1 MGLLS
6 RLKEDIA
13 AVRSHDPAA
22 RGDLEIAVVYS
33 GLHAVWA
40 HRVAHRM
47 WQHERLKTPARVLSQ
62 VARSLTGVELSL
74 IHI

>member
-6 RLKEDIA
+6 RMKEDID

-22 RGDLEIAVVYS
+22 RGDVEVALAYS
-33 GLHAVWA
+33 GLHALWA

-47 WQHERLKTPARVLSQ
+47 W
-62 VARSLTGVELSL
+62 
-74 IHI
+74 